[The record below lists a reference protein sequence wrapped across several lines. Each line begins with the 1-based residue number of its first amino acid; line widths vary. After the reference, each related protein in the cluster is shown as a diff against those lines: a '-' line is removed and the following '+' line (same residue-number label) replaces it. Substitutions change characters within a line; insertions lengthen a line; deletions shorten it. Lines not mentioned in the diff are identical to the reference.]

1 MQQAYVYL
9 YFNQDSLFKPY
20 ITVPKQDKKNLQQ
33 WGFIEI
39 WQLKHITKFTRI
51 FSTLCQKLNQKKQWR
66 NLSSPSTAQTHVK
79 TTMHVVALGMEFMC
93 SIRTYIISIII
104 ISSSSNVAKR
114 NLGKVTVNLEAML
127 VSSFPSY
134 TRGGPM
140 PLAAAP
146 CDLCYLL
153 AVLRKVLLQ

>member
-1 MQQAYVYL
+1 
-9 YFNQDSLFKPY
+9 
-20 ITVPKQDKKNLQQ
+20 
-33 WGFIEI
+33 
-39 WQLKHITKFTRI
+39 
-51 FSTLCQKLNQKKQWR
+51 
-66 NLSSPSTAQTHVK
+66 
-79 TTMHVVALGMEFMC
+79 MHVVALGMEFMC

-104 ISSSSNVAKR
+104 SSSSSNVAKR

-153 AVLRKVLLQ
+153 AVLAYLGFLPSLPPS

>member
-93 SIRTYIISIII
+93 LIRTYIISIISSS
-104 ISSSSNVAKR
+104 SSSSNVAKR
-114 NLGKVTVNLEAML
+114 NLG
-127 VSSFPSY
+127 
-134 TRGGPM
+134 
-140 PLAAAP
+140 
-146 CDLCYLL
+146 
-153 AVLRKVLLQ
+153 